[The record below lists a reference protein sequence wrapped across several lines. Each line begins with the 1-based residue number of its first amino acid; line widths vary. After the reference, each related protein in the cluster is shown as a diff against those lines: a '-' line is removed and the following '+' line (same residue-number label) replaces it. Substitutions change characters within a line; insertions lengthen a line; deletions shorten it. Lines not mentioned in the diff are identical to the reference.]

1 MSDKPL
7 AYSYLRISTD
17 NQRHGSGIERQMK
30 AGAAWAEAN
39 GYELAET
46 ISDIGLSAY
55 TSTHAKK
62 GGFGRFL
69 AAIETGQ
76 VPAGSILIVESLD
89 RLSRAKVTEAFTQLV
104 GLLKH
109 GIKIVTLVDN
119 QVYTESSLNEN
130 FGQLFMSLGVLLRA
144 NDESETKSKRGK
156 AAWNH
161 RRQNAATKKIT
172 KNAPAWLELS
182 EDRSEFVIK
191 PDRAK
196 TVQKIFELAAAG
208 QGAYSITKYLNAN
221 LSQHPGFGHSGNWAD
236 SYINKILNSEAV
248 IGELQ
253 SYSGTGKNRVKVG
266 DPIPNYYPRV
276 ISDELYHLVQAG
288 IKERKTGA
296 AGRKGDYFSNLF
308 SGLLECG
315 NCGGTIF
322 MRNKGKE
329 PRGYRFLRC
338 SNSLKG
344 NACNCPAWRYD
355 EFESQFINFVKDISF
370 AEVFSGK
377 TADTQMV
384 ELRGRKAVELD
395 KIAQAEQKYSALV
408 EQFTDANLPEMLKES
423 LIKKS
428 VELEN
433 EIVAAKEA
441 VETIDAELT
450 KLSTSNVEADQN
462 EFLESYE
469 QLLSGDKDKLREV
482 RFAMH
487 SILRRNIDKISVH
500 NGTYFEPWEEM
511 PASLRAELADKGI
524 ISQNDIEGYLSKP
537 HGKRLRDKH
546 DRHFVV
552 HFKNGVRRRVGAEYS
567 LLDVSK
573 NDLALIEKFESK

>member
-1 MSDKPL
+1 MTIK
-7 AYSYLRISTD
+7 AYSYLRISSD
-17 NQRHGSGIERQMK
+17 RQKQGGGIKRQMEASAK
-30 AGAAWAEAN
+30 WAEDN

-46 ISDIGLSAY
+46 IADEGLSAF
-55 TSTHAKK
+55 TGTHAKR
-62 GGFGRFL
+62 GGFARFL
-69 AAIETGQ
+69 AAVDSGA
-76 VPAGSILIVESLD
+76 VARGSILIVESLD
-89 RLSRAKVTEAFTQLV
+89 RLSREKVMDAFDQFRDIV
-104 GLLKH
+104 KR
-109 GIKIVTLVDN
+109 GIHIVTLVDG
-119 QVYTESSLNEN
+119 QVYSEDSMNQN
-130 FGQLFMSLGVLLRA
+130 IGQLFMSLGVMLRSH
-144 NDESETKSKRGK
+144 DESATKSQRGK
-156 AAWNH
+156 AAWQQK
-161 RRQNAATKKIT
+161 RAAAAESAKILT
-172 KNAPAWLELS
+172 KNAPAWLELN
-182 EDRSEFVIK
+182 EDRSGFLVKQPHGQTI
-191 PDRAK
+191 
-196 TVQKIFELAAAG
+196 QKIFDLSING
-208 QGAYSITKYLNAN
+208 MGAYSITRFLNENIEKYPTMAN
-221 LSQHPGFGHSGNWAD
+221 GSSWNDAYVIRILKNPAVLGKLTLTE
-236 SYINKILNSEAV
+236 KIDGKRV
-248 IGELQ
+248 PTGEVVD
-253 SYSGTGKNRVKVG
+253 G
-266 DPIPNYYPRV
+266 YYPTI
-276 ISDELYHLVQAG
+276 ISTEDFSLVQAELR
-288 IKERKTGA
+288 ERKTGA
-296 AGRKGDYFSNLF
+296 AGRKGEHFANLF
-308 SGLLECG
+308 SGIAECG
-315 NCGGTIF
+315 NCGGG
-322 MRNKGKE
+322 MLHRNKGKE

-344 NACNCPAWRYD
+344 NGCNCPAWRYD
-355 EFESQFINFVKDISF
+355 EFESQFINFVKDVSF

-395 KIAQAEQKYSALV
+395 KIAQAEQKYLALV

-450 KLSTSNVEADQN
+450 KLSTSNVEADQS

-487 SILRRNIDKISVH
+487 SILRRNIDSISVN
-500 NGTYFEPWEEM
+500 NGTYFEPWEEI
-511 PASLRAELADKGI
+511 PDSLRAELAGKGI

-546 DRHFVV
+546 DRHFLV

-573 NDLALIEKFESK
+573 SDLALIEKFESK